1 MGPPTG
7 RVPGAQG
14 GCRDARASVVRAAGS
29 GRVVGGA
36 GRAGPGSSHPVP
48 HFCQDGRDVLQF
60 LSKAGAC
67 CESLGP
73 LSAGRFIELQSVHRA
88 RRREV
93 RFYPSSPDGGG
104 VASRFL

>member
-1 MGPPTG
+1 MLVPVWSGPP
-7 RVPGAQG
+7 ALG
-14 GCRDARASVVRAAGS
+14 GWLVGLAVLDRA
-29 GRVVGGA
+29 
-36 GRAGPGSSHPVP
+36 PPTVP